1 MSRFFFRSAM
11 DKREKHARARVKV
24 AYRAIS
30 YHGAGTIAIENQIGT
45 LLACHILW
53 GLNYEQSTFPLRVSR
68 TRRTIGRVRVRVRCM
83 RVCARVFACVCA
95 KVVNRASRFH
105 GIGDLRA
112 CSRVLLDRTI
122 SMRKEGFLKT

>member
-30 YHGAGTIAIENQIGT
+30 YHGVGAIGIENQIGT

-53 GLNYEQSTFPLRVSR
+53 GLNYEQSTFPFRVSR
-68 TRRTIGRVRVRVRCM
+68 TRRTIGRVRVHYM
-83 RVCARVFACVCA
+83 RVCARVCACVCA
-95 KVVNRASRFH
+95 KAVNRA
-105 GIGDLRA
+105 
-112 CSRVLLDRTI
+112 
-122 SMRKEGFLKT
+122 